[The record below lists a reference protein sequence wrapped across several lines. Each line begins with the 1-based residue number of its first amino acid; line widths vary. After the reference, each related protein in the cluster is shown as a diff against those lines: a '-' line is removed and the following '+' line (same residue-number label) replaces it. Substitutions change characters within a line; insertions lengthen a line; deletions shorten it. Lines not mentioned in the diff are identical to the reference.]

1 MHSDCDV
8 TSGAVVERKDVSLAR
23 RTMPVPEDIDTERL
37 LLLTQG
43 MEERRNHLSCAVH
56 GPTGL
61 LPLRNNDKNRCSTL
75 DK

>member
-1 MHSDCDV
+1 
-8 TSGAVVERKDVSLAR
+8 
-23 RTMPVPEDIDTERL
+23 MPVPEDIDTERL